1 MRYAARNPYILFKKL
16 KQLEH
21 GEALL
26 KFFLHFR
33 VNWCV
38 RDALLEVERSAPPGE
53 TPAPSP
59 LRTADNFSKNSAR
72 ASLPGRIIEV

>member
-1 MRYAARNPYILFKKL
+1 MRYAAQNPYILFKKL
-16 KQLEH
+16 KQIEH

-26 KFFLHFR
+26 KFFLDFR

-59 LRTADNFSKNSAR
+59 QRTADNFSKNLAR
-72 ASLPGRIIEV
+72 ASLPCGIIEV